1 MLMENRKN
9 YKMVELVEAGSTNV
23 EAKKLAAAGAP
34 AWTVVWAQRQTGGYG
49 KGGAAWAS
57 PEGGLYFSVIL
68 PPGDIADLQIVTI
81 LAAFCVAGAVKENF
95 AVEPMIKL
103 PNDVYL
109 NGKKMC
115 GVLTENAVCG
125 KVKSSVIGIGVNTN
139 VENFGG
145 GMEKI
150 ATSVKIETG
159 REVDNRVFLEQIIKR
174 LRNIFREINQ

>member
-1 MLMENRKN
+1 MNTKNNFNIMEL
-9 YKMVELVEAGSTNV
+9 EEALSTNI
-23 EAKKLAAAGAP
+23 EAKKRAAGGAG
-34 AWTVVWAQRQTGGYG
+34 AWTVIWAKRQTGGYG
-49 KGGAAWAS
+49 KGGAPWAS

-81 LAAFCVAGAVKENF
+81 LAAFCVANALKDNF

-109 NGKKMC
+109 NGRKLC
-115 GVLTENAVCG
+115 GVLTENAFCG

-139 VENFGG
+139 AERFGG

-150 ATSVKIETG
+150 ATSVRIETG
-159 REVDNRVFLEQIIKR
+159 REVDNRAFLEQIIKR
-174 LRNIFREINQ
+174 LQEVFAAVGG

>member
-1 MLMENRKN
+1 MNTKN
-9 YKMVELVEAGSTNV
+9 NFNVIELGEAGSTNV
-23 EAKKLAAAGAP
+23 EAKRLAAEGAA
-34 AWTVVWAQRQTGGYG
+34 AWTVVWARRQTGGYG
-49 KGGAAWAS
+49 KGGASWAS

-68 PPGDIADLQIVTI
+68 PPGDIADLQIATI
-81 LAAFCVAGAVKENF
+81 LAAFCAAGAVKENF

-109 NGKKMC
+109 NGRKIC

-139 VENFGG
+139 VESFGR

-159 REVDNRVFLEQIIKR
+159 REVDNRILLRQIVSQM
-174 LRNIFREINQ
+174 RNIFKKLTVKI